1 MPSSLSLTTSCFWF
15 KVRDVGLLLSLE
27 QLTDYHQV
35 INCSNFKAVV
45 SQETGRPRKWGRE
58 RDWLVSGAVR
68 TYTFGSLSYM
78 PVVCGTP
85 KNLQPWHQWSLT
97 DHYNKENNNENI
109 WNIARITKMWHKDT
123 SEQMLLEKLVQTA
136 LLEVGLPQT
145 FNL

>member
-58 RDWLVSGAVR
+58 GDWLVSGAVR

-97 DHYNKENNNENI
+97 DHSNKENNNENI